1 MTTSVPGGPIL
12 VKGKNMH
19 ALPVVSIVAGE
30 VLADVKDLIYSP
42 SAGSL
47 LGVTLNKHGGLFA
60 GPLKQTLWI
69 QAIHALGRDAVMV
82 ADETALNAPPPAP
95 TRSGDGDNDS
105 GSGRNVIGNQV
116 LTDAGSAIGV
126 VTDLI
131 VEIGMLAADRRV
143 GSVVGYEVTGDA
155 TLQGREGKPLLLP
168 LPYTL
173 AVSGTTLVVPTAVE
187 SFIRDDLSGFGA
199 AVSDYRA
206 QLDTPAA
213 PGSVR
218 KIEP

>member
-1 MTTSVPGGPIL
+1 MSNAAPGGPVL
-12 VKGKNMH
+12 VRGKELH
-19 ALPVVSIVAGE
+19 GLPVVSMTAGE

-42 SAGSL
+42 SVGAL

-60 GPLKQTLWI
+60 GPLKETLWMEV
-69 QAIHALGRDAVMV
+69 IHALGRDAVMV
-82 ADETALNAPPPAP
+82 ADETALHAAAPVPDQ
-95 TRSGDGDNDS
+95 SGDNDS

-131 VEIGMLAADRRV
+131 VEVGLLSADKNV

-155 TLQGREGKPLLLP
+155 SLQGREGKPLLLP

-173 AVSGTTLVVPTAVE
+173 AVSGTTLVVPSAVE
-187 SFIRDDLSGFGA
+187 KFIRDDLSGFGA
-199 AVSDYRA
+199 AVADYRS
-206 QLDTPAA
+206 QLDTPAK
-213 PGSVR
+213 GRS
-218 KIEP
+218 